1 MKSQS
6 LKKAVLLVFA
16 LILSLPTGLSSV
28 KSIDA
33 QEELAKHTTI
43 LLLGIDTG
51 SHGRIDQGRS
61 DVLMVLDLNPTF
73 NEGVLASIPR
83 DSYVNIPAYG
93 MDKINHAYAFGGA
106 DLSMATVNDWL
117 GTEIDNYISVN
128 MAGLA
133 EIVDAVGEIRVV
145 PPTTFSIGEYTF
157 VEGQETILDGQAA
170 LAYARERYTS
180 GGDYARQ
187 ARQRDIVQA
196 VIQEA
201 MSIKSLLN
209 FVTIFSSLSGNID
222 TNMSLPNL
230 FQVFVDFRAMEDS
243 IINFQLSGYG
253 QMYDGIYYEVINE
266 DELFYLRELL
276 QK

>member
-33 QEELAKHTTI
+33 QEEFVKHTTI

>member
-266 DELFYLRELL
+266 EELFYLRELL